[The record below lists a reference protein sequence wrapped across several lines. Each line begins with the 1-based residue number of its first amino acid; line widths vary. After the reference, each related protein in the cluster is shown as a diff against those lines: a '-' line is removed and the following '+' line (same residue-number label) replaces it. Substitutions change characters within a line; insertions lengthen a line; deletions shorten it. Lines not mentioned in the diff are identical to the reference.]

1 MWLYL
6 KGREHINL
14 FNLLFHISLFF
25 FAVLFSYFTGKIEDS
40 YYKNIH
46 LSVEI
51 WGDLSY
57 EDRIIRVPVRIL
69 ECTELDIEGRKV
81 LIFVRGDSFPEG
93 RYFLIKGN
101 LRIKEGSI
109 YIWTQSK
116 NILPLNIYSVRD
128 FLIERYLRASGGWKR
143 AGIGISFLFGEPR
156 EVLDPSVRGDFLRT
170 GLIHFLVISGL
181 HVGVISLILSF
192 LLPRPYGYFLAIVGV
207 CTYLLFIVPSEPPVL
222 RAGFMFLLLI
232 LSRLVHRKVNP
243 LNTLLFS
250 ASLILFL
257 YPHNLFSF
265 SFWLSFLA
273 TLFILLSLKDLK
285 GNTIY
290 KSFFVSLSAFSAT
303 LPLIATFSF
312 ISPLSVLVSPLLTP
326 IVFIYSFFG
335 ILSLITLFYFKPFVD
350 LFNLFGFLFA
360 KAVSLLGNF
369 SLLLIPSLDKSEA
382 FFLILLGIFGLYFL
396 KGNYKLLPITFINGW
411 LFVRSF

>member
-1 MWLYL
+1 ME
-6 KGREHINL
+6 GREPINFRNITFHTSIFFLAL
-14 FNLLFHISLFF
+14 F
-25 FAVLFSYFTGKIEDS
+25 FSYFKGQIQDS
-40 YYKNIH
+40 YYKGIH
-46 LSVEI
+46 VKVEI
-51 WGDLSY
+51 WGDLSF
-57 EDRIIRVPVRIL
+57 EEKIIRIPVKII
-69 ECTELDIEGRKV
+69 ECERVDIGGRKA
-81 LIFVRGDSFPEG
+81 LLFVKGDTFPEG

-101 LRIKEGSI
+101 LKIREGRI
-109 YIWTQSK
+109 YIWTNLRNVS
-116 NILPLNIYSVRD
+116 PLNFYSIRD
-128 FLIERYLRASGGWKR
+128 FLMDRYIEASGGRER
-143 AGIGISFLFGEPR
+143 AGVGISFLFGEPR

-181 HVGVISLILSF
+181 HIGVISLILSF
-192 LLPRPYGYFLAIVGV
+192 LLPRPYGYLLAIVGV

-257 YPHNLFSF
+257 FPYNFFSL

-382 FFLILLGIFGLYFL
+382 FFLILLGILGLYFL

>member
-1 MWLYL
+1 MCL
-6 KGREHINL
+6 KGRELIN
-14 FNLLFHISLFF
+14 FRNLTFHISIFLL
-25 FAVLFSYFTGKIEDS
+25 AIIFSYFKGQIEDS
-40 YYKNIH
+40 YYKGIH
-46 LSVEI
+46 VKVEI
-51 WGDLSY
+51 WGDLSF
-57 EDRIIRVPVRIL
+57 EGRIIRIPIKII
-69 ECTELDIEGRKV
+69 ECEGADIRGRKA
-81 LIFVRGDSFPEG
+81 LLFVKGDTFPKG

-101 LRIKEGSI
+101 LKIREGRI
-109 YIWTQSK
+109 YIWTNLRNVS
-116 NILPLNIYSVRD
+116 PLNLYSIRD
-128 FLIERYLRASGGWKR
+128 FLVDRYIEASGGRER
-143 AGIGISFLFGEPR
+143 AGVGISFLFGEPR

-181 HVGVISLILSF
+181 HIGVISLILSF
-192 LLPRPYGYFLAIVGV
+192 LLPRPHGYILAVIGV
-207 CTYLLFIVPSEPPVL
+207 CIYMLFIVPSEPPVL

-303 LPLIATFSF
+303 SPLIATFSF

-326 IVFIYSFFG
+326 IVFVYSFTG
-335 ILSLITLFYFKPFVD
+335 ILSLITLFTVKPFVD
-350 LFNLFGFLFA
+350 LFNLFGFIFTES
-360 KAVSLLGNF
+360 VSFLSKF
-369 SLLLIPSLDKSEA
+369 SLLLVPTLSRSEV
-382 FFLILLGIFGLYFL
+382 FFLIFVGILGLYFL
-396 KGNYKLLPITFINGW
+396 KGNYKLLPIAFINCW

>member
-1 MWLYL
+1 MCL
-6 KGREHINL
+6 KGRELIN
-14 FNLLFHISLFF
+14 FRNFLFHILLFLL
-25 FAVLFSYFTGKIEDS
+25 ALIFSYFKGQIKDS
-40 YYKNIH
+40 YHKGVH
-46 LSVEI
+46 VKVEI
-51 WGDLSY
+51 WGDLSF
-57 EDRIIRVPVRIL
+57 EGRIIRIPIKII
-69 ECTELDIEGRKV
+69 ECEGADIRGRKA
-81 LIFVRGDSFPEG
+81 LLFVRGDTFPEG

-101 LRIKEGSI
+101 LKIREGRI
-109 YIWTQSK
+109 YIWTNLK
-116 NILPLNIYSVRD
+116 NVLPLNLYSVRD
-128 FLIERYLRASGGWKR
+128 FLMDKYIKASGGREK

-156 EVLDPSVRGDFLRT
+156 DVLDPSVRGDFLRT

-181 HVGVISLILSF
+181 HIGVISLILSF
-192 LLPRPYGYFLAIVGV
+192 LLPRPHGYILAIIGV
-207 CTYLLFIVPSEPPVL
+207 CIYILLIVPSEPPVL
-222 RAGFMFLLLI
+222 RAGFMFIFLI

-257 YPHNLFSF
+257 FPYNFFSV

-303 LPLIATFSF
+303 SPLIATFSF

-326 IVFIYSFFG
+326 LVFVYSFTG
-335 ILSLITLFYFKPFVD
+335 ILSLVTLFAIKPLVD
-350 LFNLFGFLFA
+350 LFNLFGSIFTKSISFL
-360 KAVSLLGNF
+360 SDF
-369 SLLLIPSLDKSEA
+369 SVLLLPALDKVEA
-382 FFLILLGIFGLYFL
+382 FFLIFVGILGLYFF
-396 KGNYKLLPITFINGW
+396 KGNYKLLPVAFINGW